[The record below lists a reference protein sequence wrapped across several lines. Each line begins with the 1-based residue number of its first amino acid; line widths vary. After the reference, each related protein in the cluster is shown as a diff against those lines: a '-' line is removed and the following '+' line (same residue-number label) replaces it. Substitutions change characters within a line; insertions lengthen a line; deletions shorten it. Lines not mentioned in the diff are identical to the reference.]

1 MDISP
6 LPHKQP
12 CFIQITLPSPLPSP
26 EDDDEDMVTP
36 GRTTAPAPLPR
47 LEMPVQ
53 APAPRRPS
61 LQRPSLLRSK
71 MYSTNTVPIAVTSP
85 KESLLPPFQFGGP
98 FNSPASASTPNLLDA
113 MRVDSPIDESP
124 AAFQAFAGP
133 RRPSIAPNGRANG
146 SPMGG
151 VAKKPVFAPSRPR
164 KQVRRSLSM
173 FQHPGDVMRDEEAFE
188 PTLPT
193 LSSISD
199 VEPEHKPRLPHFKP
213 DEPDS
218 LPRIQQDTLI
228 NVISGEYNAHYD
240 KIMVVDC
247 RFEYEYDGGHIEQ
260 AVNYNDKERLAKDL
274 FELKPPPKTLLIF
287 HCEYSVHRAPRMAK
301 FIRQHDRKVN
311 SMNYPALTYP
321 EMYILEGGYSQ
332 FFKQNRS
339 MCFPQNYIEME
350 HKDHELACEKGM
362 NKLKQ
367 RQKLSRAQTF
377 AFGQSSPHVEDS
389 PTSNIGGS
397 RLGGGRSFS
406 SRDVNDH
413 SPMMARH
420 FTRRLVTA

>member
-1 MDISP
+1 
-6 LPHKQP
+6 
-12 CFIQITLPSPLPSP
+12 
-26 EDDDEDMVTP
+26 
-36 GRTTAPAPLPR
+36 
-47 LEMPVQ
+47 
-53 APAPRRPS
+53 
-61 LQRPSLLRSK
+61 
-71 MYSTNTVPIAVTSP
+71 MYSTNTVPTALPSP
-85 KESLLPPFQFGGP
+85 KDALLPPFQFGGP
-98 FNSPASASTPNLLDA
+98 FNSPASASTPNLLETL
-113 MRVDSPIDESP
+113 VDSPIDESP
-124 AAFQAFAGP
+124 ATAFQSSFAAP
-133 RRPSIAPNGRANG
+133 RRPSLGFNGRANG

-151 VAKKPVFAPSRPR
+151 VAKKPAFAPARPR

-173 FQHPGDVMRDEEAFE
+173 FQHPGDVMKDQEDFE
-188 PTLPT
+188 PALPT
-193 LSSISD
+193 IQSMSD
-199 VEPEHKPRLPHFKP
+199 VEPEHKPRLPHFRP

-228 NVISGEYNAHYD
+228 NVINGQYNAHYD

-274 FELKPPPKTLLIF
+274 FDQNPPPKTLLIF

-332 FFKQNRS
+332 FFKQNRG
-339 MCFPQNYIEME
+339 MCFPQNYVEME

-367 RQKLSRAQTF
+367 RAKLSRAQTF
-377 AFGQSSPHVEDS
+377 AFGQSSPQLEDS
-389 PTSNIGGS
+389 PTSNIAV
-397 RLGGGRSFS
+397 RMGGRSFS
-406 SRDVNDH
+406 SMEVNEL